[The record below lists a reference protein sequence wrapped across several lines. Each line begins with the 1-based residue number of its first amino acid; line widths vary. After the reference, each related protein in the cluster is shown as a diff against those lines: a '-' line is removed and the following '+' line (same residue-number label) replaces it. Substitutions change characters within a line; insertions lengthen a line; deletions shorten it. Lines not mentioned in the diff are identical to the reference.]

1 MISLDYFRALIL
13 GVIQGLTEFLP
24 VSSSAHLAVAQ
35 KWMGLDPESLTLQ
48 LFDGFSHIGTLIAV
62 AYVFLHPILR
72 YLRRLLAETKSTWT
86 GRRYAMRIAGLGI
99 VASIPTAAIGLGLK
113 KILEAAF
120 GNMLEVGIELI
131 ITGGILVVMAWI
143 PRGRRGWRDFSFRSA
158 FLIGVAQ
165 GVAIFP
171 GISRSGTTICTAAF
185 LGIRRRWAVE
195 FSFLISFPAIVGAT
209 MLVFKD
215 ALDLGAG
222 QFDALPW
229 GPIVVGSLTSL
240 VVGVV
245 SLRLLIGAVRKA
257 KLHYFAVYCWLAG
270 AVIVLSAVTTTP

>member
-1 MISLDYFRALIL
+1 MIALDYLRALIL

-24 VSSSAHLAVAQ
+24 VSSSAHLVVAQ
-35 KWMGLDPESLTLQ
+35 KWMGLDPESLPLQ

-86 GRRYAMRIAGLGI
+86 GRRYAMKIAGLGI

-113 KILEAAF
+113 RILEAAF

-131 ITGGILVVMAWI
+131 ITGGILVLMAWI
-143 PRGRRGWRDFSFRSA
+143 PRGQRGWRDFSWWHA

-171 GISRSGTTICTAAF
+171 GISRSGATICTAAF

-215 ALDLGAG
+215 SLVLGG
-222 QFDALPW
+222 GPFDALPW
-229 GPIVVGSLTSL
+229 GPILVGSLASL

-245 SLRLLIGAVRKA
+245 SLRLLIGAVRRA
-257 KLHYFAVYCWLAG
+257 KLHYFAVYCWLVGVA
-270 AVIVLSAVTTTP
+270 IVLSALRTTP